1 MFDHY
6 YKESFIW
13 LASKKVVHE
22 LRVIIINYIVN
33 PKIIFGKYNYFLNI
47 PVLCKLVFLFDLV
60 KREDYMDI
68 MHTSISYRNLS
79 NSSSKVN

>member
-13 LASKKVVHE
+13 LATKKVVHE

-33 PKIIFGKYNYFLNI
+33 LKIIFGKYNYFLNI
-47 PVLCKLVFLFDLV
+47 MCKLVFLFDLV

-68 MHTSISYRNLS
+68 MHASISYRNLS

>member
-13 LASKKVVHE
+13 LATKKVVHE

-47 PVLCKLVFLFDLV
+47 MCKLVFLFDLV

>member
-1 MFDHY
+1 MCDHY

-47 PVLCKLVFLFDLV
+47 MCKLFFLFDLV

-68 MHTSISYRNLS
+68 MHASISYRNLS